1 MASITVC
8 GTAHRSVA
16 PDRARLDLGLT
27 HVATTASAAMGE
39 ISRRSEQIAAMLAT
53 LGFASTDWS
62 TQGVTVA
69 EEWEWKNDANTRV
82 GYRATAGVGVN
93 VADFDRIAPLLAAAV
108 DEAGAQIRSL
118 SWSVSPTHTIRH
130 ELLAAAASEAEHRA
144 IAYAVA
150 LRLRLGA
157 IEEISDVPIMPSP
170 RASGGGDMMMRA
182 AKLADSGPAMN
193 VNAGEIE
200 LSASVYVR
208 FATLGE
214 QLGQQ

>member
-8 GTAHRSVA
+8 GTAHRSVT

-27 HVATTASAAMGE
+27 HVAPTASAAMDE
-39 ISRRSEQIAAMLAT
+39 ISERSQQVASTLAA

-69 EEWEWKNDANTRV
+69 EEWEWKHETNTRV

-93 VADFDRIAPLLAAAV
+93 IADFDRIAPLLGAAV
-108 DEAGAQIRSL
+108 DDASAQIRSL
-118 SWSVSPTHTIRH
+118 TWSVSPTHTIRH
-130 ELLAAAASEAEHRA
+130 ELLAAAAAEAEHRA

-157 IEEISDVPIMPSP
+157 IEEISDVPIVASP
-170 RASGGGDMMMRA
+170 RVSGGGETMMMRA
-182 AKLADSGPAMN
+182 AKMADSGPSMK

-214 QLGQQ
+214 Q